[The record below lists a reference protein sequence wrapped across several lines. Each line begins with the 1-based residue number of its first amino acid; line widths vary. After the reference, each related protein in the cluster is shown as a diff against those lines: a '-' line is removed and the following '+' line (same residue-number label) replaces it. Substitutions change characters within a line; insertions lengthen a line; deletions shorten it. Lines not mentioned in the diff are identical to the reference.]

1 MMDDAMRAISYFCAG
16 LGVGVLLMI
25 LDELARMV
33 SRYKQVRRDVERYRR
48 EMLTTYERRARR

>member
-25 LDELARMV
+25 LDELAQMV
-33 SRYKQVRRDVERYRR
+33 SRYRQVRRDVERYRR
-48 EMLTTYERRARR
+48 EMLMTYRRRARR